1 MAVGVTVGRPVGVRL
16 GVDGAGASVGC
27 VVGEGS
33 GAVVVVALGE
43 GTGVFA
49 GADSVALGSGAE
61 VQA

>member
-1 MAVGVTVGRPVGVRL
+1 L